1 MDVRCVSRRLDREKR
16 PEIVNL
22 LTLMSAATG
31 ESLEKVYEQYKV
43 IVASEGDV

>member
-43 IVASEGDV
+43 IVASEGDL